1 MTVRTR
7 QVVEEY
13 RRQTLQTERELIMI
27 REQYAAAQQL
37 FANRYVP
44 STASRAFSTYCLQHL
59 STFVGTLKNM
69 VIRVTTCRMHGM
81 QEELLAVQTKYGNR
95 CVSLSFVWF
104 TYLCSNLQV

>member
-37 FANRYVP
+37 FANRYEQP
-44 STASRAFSTYCLQHL
+44 SVSRAFSTHCLQHL
-59 STFVGTLKNM
+59 STFFGPENVVT
-69 VIRVTTCRMHGM
+69 RVTTGRMQGM
-81 QEELLAVQTKYGNR
+81 QEELLAVQTKYANR
-95 CVSLSFVWF
+95 CVALSFVWF
-104 TYLCSNLQV
+104 KYLCSNLQV